1 MSKFLFRDWH
11 EWKVC
16 MAAALSHLWW
26 GFRKIITNTLF
37 GIISLFIFF
46 GKKVEAFCR
55 REALAA
61 FLICLMVILLAI
73 GWLVTYMNYRVQNR
87 TLEYQRD
94 SVTIRLDRVMRTYD
108 TQDTITK
115 DYDIQKA
122 NGTMD

>member
-1 MSKFLFRDWH
+1 MSKFLFNGWH

-16 MAAALSHLWW
+16 MAAAVSNFWW
-26 GFRKIITNTLF
+26 GLRKIIVNTLF

-61 FLICLMVILLAI
+61 FLIGLIVIILAI
-73 GWLVTYMNYRVQNR
+73 GWMATYMNFRVQNR

-94 SVTIRLDRVMRTYD
+94 SVSIRLDRVMRTYD

>member
-1 MSKFLFRDWH
+1 MSKFLFSDWH

-26 GFRKIITNTLF
+26 GLSKVITNTLF

-46 GKKVEAFCR
+46 GKKVEAFCK

-94 SVTIRLDRVMRTYD
+94 SISIKYERDMRLYD
-108 TQDTITK
+108 STSINNLNINK
-115 DYDIQKA
+115 
-122 NGTMD
+122 

>member
-1 MSKFLFRDWH
+1 MSKFLFSDWH

-26 GFRKIITNTLF
+26 GFRKIITNSLF

-46 GKKVEAFCR
+46 GKKVEAFCK
-55 REALAA
+55 RETMAA
-61 FLICLMVILLAI
+61 FVISLMVAILAI

-94 SVTIRLDRVMRTYD
+94 SVSIRLDRVMQTYD
-108 TQDTITK
+108 DNK
-115 DYDIQKA
+115 EL
-122 NGTMD
+122 

>member
-1 MSKFLFRDWH
+1 MSKFLFNGWH

-16 MAAALSHLWW
+16 MAAAISHLWW
-26 GFRKIITNTLF
+26 GLSKVITNTLF

-61 FLICLMVILLAI
+61 FCIFLMIGIISI

-94 SVTIRLDRVMRTYD
+94 SVTIRLDRIMRTYD

>member
-1 MSKFLFRDWH
+1 MSKFLFNGWH

-16 MAAALSHLWW
+16 MAAAFSHLWW
-26 GFRKIITNTLF
+26 GLSKIIVNTLF

-61 FLICLMVILLAI
+61 FLIGLIVIILAI
-73 GWLVTYMNYRVQNR
+73 GWMATYMNFRVQNR

-94 SVTIRLDRVMRTYD
+94 SVSIRLDRVMRTYD

>member
-1 MSKFLFRDWH
+1 MESVYGRSNFTSL
-11 EWKVC
+11 V
-16 MAAALSHLWW
+16 
-26 GFRKIITNTLF
+26 GFEQGNHKHPIWY
-37 GIISLFIFF
+37 

-61 FLICLMVILLAI
+61 FLIGLMVIILAI
-73 GWLVTYMNYRVQNR
+73 GWMATYMNFRVQNK

-94 SVTIRLDRVMRTYD
+94 SVSIRLDRVMRTYD